1 MNENTKTP
9 EEEELL
15 RSAQLQKEEEEF
27 LYPGIGHKNSWLVC
41 RLFLYAQLDRKNRAV
56 ALHERKRWR
65 RRWSRRRRRRRRR
78 RRK

>member
-56 ALHERKRWR
+56 ALYG
-65 RRWSRRRRRRRRR
+65 RRRRRRREPGPRPQYESRR
-78 RRK
+78 LS

>member
-65 RRWSRRRRRRRRR
+65 RRWSRRRRRRRIR